1 MSNVV
6 QLFDRTSKK
15 KSDMIVPQSI
25 EGPIDAIISWAQSN
39 GIDVENNIAFQF
51 RLADFMAL
59 LRTEITKEKM
69 TA

>member
-6 QLFDRTSKK
+6 PLFNRTEKK
-15 KSDMIVPQSI
+15 KSDMVVPQSI
-25 EGPIDAIISWAQSN
+25 EGPIDAIIQWAESN
-39 GIDVENNIAFQF
+39 GIDVHNNIAFQF

>member
-6 QLFDRTSKK
+6 AMFNRTSNKPGPQ
-15 KSDMIVPQSI
+15 IVPQSI
-25 EGPIDAIISWAQSN
+25 EGPIEAIIDWAQSN
-39 GIDVENNIAFQF
+39 GIDVQNNVAFQF